1 MFENPAMKKTR
12 IWDLPTRLFHW
23 ALVLC
28 VLGLVVSAKV
38 GGMALDLHAV
48 LGYSVLCL
56 LLFRLIW
63 GVIGGRWSRF
73 VQFVPTPQRLRDHLA
88 GRYEPPAGHNP
99 LGALSVLAMLAV
111 LGLQVMSGLVI
122 NDDDNGFSGPLY
134 AAAPGWLSDLASQ
147 YHADVG
153 QLLLLSL
160 VGLHVL
166 AIVWH
171 THRHNPK
178 IVHAMVTGDQE
189 VAEGVEPSRDGAG
202 MRLLALV
209 LWSVCVALVFW
220 LLAPRG

>member
-28 VLGLVVSAKV
+28 VLALVVSGKV
-38 GGMALDLHAV
+38 GGMALDVHAV

-63 GVIGGRWSRF
+63 GVVGGRWSRF
-73 VQFVPTPQRLRDHLA
+73 TQFVPSPRRVRDYLA
-88 GRYEPPAGHNP
+88 GRYVSVAGHNP

-111 LGLQVMSGLVI
+111 LALQVMSGLVI
-122 NDDDNGFSGPLY
+122 HDDDNGFSGPLY
-134 AAAPGWLSDLASQ
+134 AAAPGWLSDLAGE
-147 YHADVG
+147 YHGDVG
-153 QLLLLSL
+153 QVLLLSL

-166 AIVWH
+166 ALVWH
-171 THRHNPK
+171 AHRHNPK

-189 VAEGVEPSRDGAG
+189 VAEEVEPSGDGFAK
-202 MRLLALV
+202 RLLALLV
-209 LWSVCVALVFW
+209 WSVCVTLVFW
-220 LLAPRG
+220 LVAPRV